1 MENKQNITLT
11 RQQQEWQKA
20 LMQKSED
27 ELREMLNEE
36 DVYDAAFLRFVREEL
51 TGRVAGLR
59 RRKTAGE
66 IRKEEEEQRRQEEE
80 QRRQE
85 EEQRQREEEERQRLA
100 AVRAAEAAR
109 REVENRRLIKR
120 ALIIGITVLVT
131 GGVCGYIIWNNTV
144 QRLIERGEVKYENGE
159 KEEGKNLLMR
169 AFKRDKTGRAAVSLC
184 DIYHREDSLS
194 MEVYYCQQ
202 AADAGWEE
210 YAFRYGLYLEEKG
223 ADGISY
229 LKKGYDAVDDAEYT
243 LEVGRAAYFLGN
255 AAYRNGRTDEAKRY
269 WKRSAEMGC
278 GAGRLALGD
287 WFLCHGW
294 NYEYR
299 EALKWY
305 EDISEDLPGL
315 DNRIRILRDL
325 VRHSGWSARSY
336 NNGDVLRAEDINGW
350 EGKKIKRGL
359 YSWQDG
365 SRFYGK
371 FDAQGNG
378 INAPGIITYKQS
390 NGACI
395 MYVGDFRFVNH
406 RWIRYGKGTY
416 VEMDRTSRT
425 GKWVNNN
432 MAGKITV
439 VTPAGKQLER

>member
-1 MENKQNITLT
+1 MENRQNIILT

-66 IRKEEEEQRRQEEE
+66 IRKEEEEQQ
-80 QRRQE
+80 RQE

-100 AVRAAEAAR
+100 AERAAEAAR
-109 REVENRRLIKR
+109 REVENRRLMKKV
-120 ALIIGITVLVT
+120 LIIGITVLVT

-184 DIYHREDSLS
+184 DIYHREDSLG

-202 AADAGWEE
+202 AADAGWGE

-229 LKKGYDAVDDAEYT
+229 LKKGYDAVDDAEYA

-269 WKRSAEMGC
+269 WQKSSEMGC
-278 GAGRLALGD
+278 GAGRLAFGD
-287 WFLCHGW
+287 WLLCHGQLR
-294 NYEYR
+294 NGYR
-299 EALKWY
+299 EALACY

-315 DNRIRILRDL
+315 DDRIRILRDL
-325 VRHSGWSARSY
+325 VRYSGWSAWSY
-336 NNGDVLRAEDINGW
+336 NNGDVLRAEDINGF
-350 EGKKIKRGL
+350 EGKKIKRGV
-359 YSWQDG
+359 YSRKEG
-365 SRFYGK
+365 ERFYGK
-371 FDAQGNG
+371 FDAQGYG
-378 INAPGIITYKQS
+378 INAPGIITYKYS
-390 NGACI
+390 NGAYAI
-395 MYVGDFRFVNH
+395 YIGDFRFVNR
-406 RWIRYGKGTY
+406 RWIRHGKGTY

-425 GKWVNNN
+425 GKWVNDQPAGE
-432 MAGKITV
+432 MTVIRAAGK
-439 VTPAGKQLER
+439 PWE

>member
-1 MENKQNITLT
+1 MENRQDMTLT

-66 IRKEEEEQRRQEEE
+66 IRQEEEE

-100 AVRAAEAAR
+100 AERGAEAAR
-109 REVENRRLIKR
+109 REAENRRLMKR

-131 GGVCGYIIWNNTV
+131 GGVGGYFIWNNTV

-159 KEEGKNLLMR
+159 KEEGKNLLLR

-184 DIYHREDSLS
+184 DIYRREDSLS

-202 AADAGWEE
+202 AADAGWGE

-229 LKKGYDAVDDAEYT
+229 LKKGYDVVDDGEYA

-278 GAGRLALGD
+278 EAGRLALGD
-287 WFLCHGW
+287 WYLCHGW

-305 EDISEDLPGL
+305 EEISEDLPGL
-315 DNRIRILRDL
+315 DDRIRILRDL
-325 VRHSGWSARSY
+325 VRHSGWSAWSY

-350 EGKKIKRGL
+350 EGKKIKRGM

-371 FDAQGNG
+371 FDARGNG
-378 INAPGIITYKQS
+378 VNAPGIITYKQS
-390 NGACI
+390 NGAYD
-395 MYVGDFRFVNH
+395 MYVGDFRFVNRKWVRH
-406 RWIRYGKGTY
+406 GKGTY
-416 VEMDRTSRT
+416 VGMDRTSQS
-425 GKWVNNN
+425 GKWADGNR
-432 MAGKITV
+432 AGEITL
-439 VTPAGKQLER
+439 TTAAGKQMKR